1 VCGDSNGLRSEID
14 DLKSENRKL
23 ESKINDLEGVR
34 EILAA

>member
-1 VCGDSNGLRSEID
+1 
-14 DLKSENRKL
+14 L